1 MRVSRRWLLACCR
14 IWKKEAD
21 GRPDGGKAYA
31 AMRILKG
38 MALGYDVLYDRLCQE
53 ERDEVRR
60 VIADIA
66 QRYYGDYFTQ
76 SSIAGSGFHTHHAIV
91 EWSSFGVA
99 ALAVLGEV
107 AHAQM
112 WVEAT
117 VTKFQKH
124 LLPMGL
130 AADGAQVEG
139 MTTFWAS
146 TMHSRLFFMDALRR
160 VTGKNLFA
168 DYAKYMDD
176 RVALA
181 TVAGP
186 APRGLYSE
194 DNQSVIF
201 SPSYAQLDYYS
212 AALLYLAR
220 EYRRPLCQRLA
231 LWDTRMGAIQ
241 RTRYV
246 TPHMRVELLFE
257 LGGYN
262 YVWYDPSVTTDC
274 PPDAPMSWSF
284 PSVQAAFARGSY
296 QSVGVVLGLQG
307 GGLNVSVGGATIWSD
322 YGPQSSRPVV

>member
-1 MRVSRRWLLACCR
+1 M
-14 IWKKEAD
+14 
-21 GRPDGGKAYA
+21 PDPIYEN
-31 AMRILKG
+31 
-38 MALGYDVLYDRLCQE
+38 LYDRFYAMMQDMAVTEHLSFAYAYSGEDKYFEGVLLALGMLPHLEKGSRRTARRWQS
-53 ERDEVRR
+53 VRGDANTQGDGAGLRCALRSTLPRGARRGCR

-99 ALAVLGEV
+99 ARAVLGEV

-146 TMHSRLFFMDALRR
+146 TMHSRLFFMDALCR

-176 RVALA
+176 RVVLA

-231 LWDTRMGAIQ
+231 RWDTRMGAIQ
-241 RTRYV
+241 T
-246 TPHMRVELLFE
+246 
-257 LGGYN
+257 
-262 YVWYDPSVTTDC
+262 
-274 PPDAPMSWSF
+274 
-284 PSVQAAFARGSY
+284 ARD
-296 QSVGVVLGLQG
+296 
-307 GGLNVSVGGATIWSD
+307 T
-322 YGPQSSRPVV
+322 SRPTLAR